1 MKDYILER
9 AKEPSTWRG
18 LIMVLTSAGLVVSP
32 DLAAAIVSVGTGL
45 AGLVGIFTTDKK
57 VGE

>member
-1 MKDYILER
+1 MKDYILDR

-18 LIMVLTSAGLVVSP
+18 LILLLTSAGLSIAP
-32 DLAAAIVSVGTGL
+32 ELATFIVSVGTGL
-45 AGLVGIFTTDKK
+45 AGIIGVLTSDKK